1 MSEIRETKILKEHVI
16 SEIRI
21 DEDELIVIPLLGTV
35 LDDVMKDVDFK
46 PAIAVFMI
54 SGIVD
59 KEGHFIPE
67 TML

>member
-1 MSEIRETKILKEHVI
+1 MSKRKETAIIKEHVI
-16 SEIRI
+16 SEIRV

-35 LDDVMKDVDFK
+35 LDDVMKDADFK